1 MVKTVAVCQLKKK
14 TVTTQIEK
22 VITRKVA
29 VTRKGII
36 LENQKLNEAN
46 PVDSDGNTRCQQN
59 ILHQA
64 VLIERLKKQI

>member
-14 TVTTQIEK
+14 TVTAQIEK

-36 LENQKLNEAN
+36 LKNQKLN
-46 PVDSDGNTRCQQN
+46 
-59 ILHQA
+59 
-64 VLIERLKKQI
+64 

>member
-14 TVTTQIEK
+14 TVTTQIQK

-36 LENQKLNEAN
+36 LENQKLNE
-46 PVDSDGNTRCQQN
+46 
-59 ILHQA
+59 
-64 VLIERLKKQI
+64 KQIQWIQMEI